1 MAYDEAELLL
11 LSRCRAE
18 FNQAVAACFAAAD
31 ETGGDVLRQLRQAGN
46 AAENYRQALLAA
58 ARETRG
64 AEFRQAAQDLAAQV
78 QFLMRAIFVIRKQ
91 ALRHRRLV

>member
-1 MAYDEAELLL
+1 MAHDDVGTPL

-18 FNQAVAACFAAAD
+18 FEQAAAACFAAAD
-31 ETGGDVLRQLRQAGN
+31 EPGENAFRQMRQAGN
-46 AAENYRQALLAA
+46 AAENYRQALFA

-64 AEFRQAAQDLAAQV
+64 AEFHQAAQDLAAQV